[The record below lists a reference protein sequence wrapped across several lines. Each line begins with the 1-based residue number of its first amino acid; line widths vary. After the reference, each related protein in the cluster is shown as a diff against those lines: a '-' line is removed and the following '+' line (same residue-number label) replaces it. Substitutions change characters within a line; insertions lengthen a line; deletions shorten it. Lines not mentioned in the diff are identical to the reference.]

1 MTLFRALYA
10 PAYFIAF
17 VGAAAMLVSTGGSP
31 VWLIA
36 LLALAIVTSLVA
48 ERVAPFEPVWNRSHG
63 DARRDLAHALVNE
76 GSILVL
82 VLLLPVLASFVPWSS
97 IWPAS
102 LPFWAELVLAIVL
115 LDAGISLAHF
125 ASHRIPLLWRFH
137 AVHHSVRRMYGFNGL
152 LKHPVHQL
160 IEISVG
166 TLPWLLLGIP
176 HDVAIVGSF
185 AVAVQLQLQHSN
197 VDMRV
202 GPLALLWAVAPVHR
216 HHHLASETDGDVNF
230 GLFLTIWDVLLGTA
244 QFRSSDHIGAGS
256 LGIAGRSDYPAAYLA
271 QLVEP
276 FTTEMA
282 MTDPASQRN
291 AGGKR

>member
-1 MTLFRALYA
+1 MALFRILYA
-10 PAYFIAF
+10 PVYFIAF
-17 VGAAAMLVSTGGSP
+17 VGSAAVLVTSGAPPT
-31 VWLIA
+31 WLIP
-36 LLALAIVTSLVA
+36 LLAFAIFTSFGA
-48 ERVAPFEPVWNRSHG
+48 ERIAPFEPGWNRSHG
-63 DARRDLAHALVNE
+63 DTGRDMAHALVNE
-76 GSILVL
+76 ASILGL
-82 VLLLPVLASFVPWSS
+82 VLLLPFFASLVPWSS
-97 IWPAS
+97 IWPAP

-176 HDVAIVGSF
+176 QDVAIVGSF
-185 AVAVQLQLQHSN
+185 AVAIQLQLQHSN

-216 HHHLASETDGDVNF
+216 HHHLASESEGDVNF

-244 QFRSSDHIGAGS
+244 QFQSSDRIRAGTV
-256 LGIAGRSDYPAAYLA
+256 GIAGRSDYPEAYVA
-271 QLVEP
+271 QLAEP
-276 FTTEMA
+276 FRTALPTTDRA
-282 MTDPASQRN
+282 PQRS
-291 AGGKR
+291 GERSR